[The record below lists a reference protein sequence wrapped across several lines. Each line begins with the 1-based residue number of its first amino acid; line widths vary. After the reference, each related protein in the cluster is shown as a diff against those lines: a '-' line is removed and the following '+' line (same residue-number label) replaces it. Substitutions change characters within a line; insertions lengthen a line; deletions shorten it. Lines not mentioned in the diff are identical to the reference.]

1 MMEEYNKN
9 VNFSL
14 NVLYSDVKV
23 FVMDIMWYKLKIFV
37 IYDKRIYEFN
47 FW

>member
-23 FVMDIMWYKLKIFV
+23 FVMDTMWYKLKIFV
-37 IYDKRIYEFN
+37 IYDKKN
-47 FW
+47 L

>member
-1 MMEEYNKN
+1 MIEEYNKN

-37 IYDKRIYEFN
+37 IYDKKN
-47 FW
+47 L